1 MSSSHFIVLLVALLL
16 FEIPDLLREPDYNVI
31 RDSDGWVLQKP
42 GVGERQPFT
51 ISRHQDRNAA
61 ESRKRSLPRLR
72 LSGMFVRFDPVTYNR
87 TVIADWTGQEDAQQ
101 IDADVRHIVN
111 RFAPAEA
118 QALLQSTPLYMAR
131 LSGATGHTAEEST
144 DYGRLVIY
152 LDPFRATGRLHAA
165 ATLVHE
171 LAHIERY
178 RARRF
183 HANRA
188 AAVLPK
194 EDFILLGLADEF
206 AAYQSEAN
214 LVRSFLNSQATYE
227 MRSAA
232 RDAIRNPE
240 LSWPLALREI
250 LGFEGPR
257 EQALQIIAVRR
268 QVVLDLQRNAGGYW
282 DSRQLDVIDPLVRET
297 IRDWYKRSREWKE
310 ISAQRSAWR
319 KAEGLIGRSDR

>member
-1 MSSSHFIVLLVALLL
+1 MSSSHSIALLVALLA
-16 FEIPDLLREPDYNVI
+16 FEIPHLLQEPDYSVM

-42 GVGERQPFT
+42 GVGAWPPLT
-51 ISRHQDRNAA
+51 ISWHQDRSGA
-61 ESRKRSLPRLR
+61 EFRKRSLPRLR
-72 LSGMFVRFDPVTYNR
+72 LNGLFVRFDPATYNR
-87 TVIADWTGQEDAQQ
+87 TVIADWTGQQDAQQ
-101 IDADVRHIVN
+101 VEADVRSIVN

-131 LSGATGHTAEEST
+131 LSGATGHTAEESA

-171 LAHIERY
+171 LAHLERY

-188 AAVLPK
+188 AAVLTK
-194 EDFILLGLADEF
+194 EDFVLLGLADEF
-206 AAYQSEAN
+206 AAYQAEAN
-214 LVRSFLNSQATYE
+214 LVRSFLNSQTTYE
-227 MRSAA
+227 VRSAA

-240 LSWPLALREI
+240 LSWPLALRVM

-257 EQALQIIAVRR
+257 EQALQIMAARR
-268 QVVLDLQRNAGGYW
+268 EVVQDLQQNAAGYW
-282 DSRQLDVIDPLVRET
+282 DSRQLDVIDPSLRET
-297 IRDWYKRSREWKE
+297 IHDWYKRSREWKE
-310 ISAQRSAWR
+310 ISAQRSAWK
-319 KAEGLIGRSDR
+319 KAEGLIGLSDR